1 MIIEVNTKLL
11 HMPEQIN
18 VNQLFFLS
26 VVLDKNQKSNQDVRK
41 IVSLIS
47 DDEIQYLVDQN
58 LISSTNEGDKI
69 IYLPTEKLT
78 EFLKPSK
85 TYFELFSEIYPKY
98 VLRPDGT
105 KAYLK
110 TNINRCH
117 HLFNLYTGLSE
128 AMAQHLIDCLN
139 FEVSKKTRTG
149 KIGYMKTMYKWLIE
163 HQWEESEAEMQD
175 ETKNEASTYGT
186 ELI

>member
-18 VNQLFFLS
+18 TNQLFFLS
-26 VVLDKNQKSNQDVRK
+26 TVLDKNQKPNQDVRK

-47 DDEIQYLVDQN
+47 DDEIQYLIDHD
-58 LISSTNEGDKI
+58 LISSTTEGETI
-69 IYLPTEKLT
+69 TYLPTDKLKD
-78 EFLKPSK
+78 FLKPSK

-139 FEVSKKTRTG
+139 FEVDKRMRNG
-149 KIGYMKTMYKWLIE
+149 KLGYMKTMYKWLVE
-163 HQWEESEAEMQD
+163 HNWEESEQ
-175 ETKNEASTYGT
+175 ETTDTQTSSTTYGT

>member
-18 VNQLFFLS
+18 TNQLFFLS
-26 VVLDKNQKSNQDVRK
+26 TVLDKNQKSNQDVRK

-47 DDEIQYLVDQN
+47 DDEIQYLIDQN
-58 LISSTNEGDKI
+58 LISSTTEGDAI
-69 IYLPTEKLT
+69 IYRPTEKLT
-78 EFLKPSK
+78 DFLKPSK
-85 TYFELFSEIYPKY
+85 TYFEQFSEIYPKY

-139 FEVSKKTRTG
+139 FEVDKKMKCG
-149 KIGYMKTMYKWLIE
+149 KIGYMKTMYKWLVE
-163 HQWEESEAEMQD
+163 HAWEESEQEMSDVQ
-175 ETKNEASTYGT
+175 TNSTAYGT

>member
-18 VNQLFFLS
+18 TNQLFFLS
-26 VVLDKNQKSNQDVRK
+26 TVLDKNQKPNQDVRK

-47 DDEIQYLVDQN
+47 DDEIQYLIDHN
-58 LISSTNEGDKI
+58 LISSTTEGETI
-69 IYLPTEKLT
+69 TYLPTDKLKD
-78 EFLKPSK
+78 FLKPSK

-139 FEVSKKTRTG
+139 FEVDKRMRNG
-149 KIGYMKTMYKWLIE
+149 KLGYMKTMYKWLVE
-163 HQWEESEAEMQD
+163 HNWEESEQEMADTQ
-175 ETKNEASTYGT
+175 TSSTTYGT

>member
-18 VNQLFFLS
+18 LNQLFFLS
-26 VVLDKNQKSNQDVRK
+26 TVLDKNQKSNQDVRK

-47 DDEIQYLVDQN
+47 DDEVQYLVDQN
-58 LISSTNEGDKI
+58 LISSTETGDAKI
-69 IYLPTEKLT
+69 YQPTDKLT

-85 TYFELFSEIYPKY
+85 TYFELFSDIYPKY

-128 AMAQHLIDCLN
+128 AMAQHLIDCLQ

-149 KIGYMKTMYKWLIE
+149 KLGYMKTMYKWLVE
-163 HQWEESEAEMQD
+163 HCWEESEAEMAD
-175 ETKNEASTYGT
+175 ASTSAATYGT
-186 ELI
+186 DII

>member
-1 MIIEVNTKLL
+1 
-11 HMPEQIN
+11 MPEQIN

>member
-18 VNQLFFLS
+18 TNQLFFLS
-26 VVLDKNQKSNQDVRK
+26 TVLDKNQKPNQDVRK

-47 DDEIQYLVDQN
+47 DDEIQYLIDHD
-58 LISSTNEGDKI
+58 LISSTTEGETI
-69 IYLPTEKLT
+69 TYLPTDKLKD
-78 EFLKPSK
+78 FLKPSK

-139 FEVSKKTRTG
+139 FEVSKKVRTG
-149 KIGYMKTMYKWLIE
+149 KLGYMKTMYKWLVE
-163 HQWEESEAEMQD
+163 HNWEESEQEMTDTQ
-175 ETKNEASTYGT
+175 TSSTTYGT

>member
-1 MIIEVNTKLL
+1 
-11 HMPEQIN
+11 MPEQIN
-18 VNQLFFLS
+18 TNQLFFLS
-26 VVLDKNQKSNQDVRK
+26 TVLDKNQKPNQDVRK

-47 DDEIQYLVDQN
+47 DDEIQYLIDHN
-58 LISSTNEGDKI
+58 LISSTTEGETI
-69 IYLPTEKLT
+69 TYLPTDKLKD
-78 EFLKPSK
+78 FLKPSK

-139 FEVSKKTRTG
+139 FEVDKRMRNG
-149 KIGYMKTMYKWLIE
+149 KLGYMKTMYKWLVE
-163 HQWEESEAEMQD
+163 HNWEESEQEMADTQ
-175 ETKNEASTYGT
+175 TSSTTYGT

>member
-18 VNQLFFLS
+18 TNQLFFLS
-26 VVLDKNQKSNQDVRK
+26 TVLDKNQKPNQDVRK

-47 DDEIQYLVDQN
+47 DDEIQYLIDHD
-58 LISSTNEGDKI
+58 LISSTTEGETI
-69 IYLPTEKLT
+69 TYLPTDKLKD
-78 EFLKPSK
+78 FLKPSK

-139 FEVSKKTRTG
+139 FEVDKRMRNG
-149 KIGYMKTMYKWLIE
+149 KLGYMKTMYKWLVE
-163 HQWEESEAEMQD
+163 HAWEESEQEMSDVQ
-175 ETKNEASTYGT
+175 TNSTAYGT

>member
-1 MIIEVNTKLL
+1 
-11 HMPEQIN
+11 MPEQIN
-18 VNQLFFLS
+18 TNQLFFLS
-26 VVLDKNQKSNQDVRK
+26 TVLDKNQKPNQDVRK

-47 DDEIQYLVDQN
+47 DDEIQYLIDHD
-58 LISSTNEGDKI
+58 LISSTTEGETI
-69 IYLPTEKLT
+69 TYLPTDKLKD
-78 EFLKPSK
+78 FLKPSK

-139 FEVSKKTRTG
+139 FEVDKRMRNG
-149 KIGYMKTMYKWLIE
+149 KLGYMKTMYKWLVE
-163 HQWEESEAEMQD
+163 HNWEESEQEMTDTQ
-175 ETKNEASTYGT
+175 TSSTTYGT

>member
-18 VNQLFFLS
+18 TNQLFFLS
-26 VVLDKNQKSNQDVRK
+26 TVLDKNQKPNQDVRK

-47 DDEIQYLVDQN
+47 DDEIQYLIDHD
-58 LISSTNEGDKI
+58 LISSTTEGETI
-69 IYLPTEKLT
+69 TYLPTDKLKD
-78 EFLKPSK
+78 FLKPSK

-139 FEVSKKTRTG
+139 FEVDKKMRNG
-149 KIGYMKTMYKWLIE
+149 KLGYMKTMYKWLVE
-163 HQWEESEAEMQD
+163 HNWEESEQEMTDTQ
-175 ETKNEASTYGT
+175 TSSTTYGT